1 MKCPVCEQNVGFVR
15 IAGVLNIHDDPAT
28 GRQCSSLKDTY
39 QFLIVKQVPSK
50 TATKPPQQASKRRL
64 SYEEK
69 QRRGRDR
76 YMDSQERKQ
85 DRSRHRTHWREEYAI
100 YAEDSWGKDDLG
112 PEGGINSV
120 RARSGGSVQSNR
132 RRY

>member
-1 MKCPVCEQNVGFVR
+1 MCGQNVGFVGL
-15 IAGVLNIHDDPAT
+15 AGVLNIHDDPTT
-28 GRQCSSLKDTY
+28 GRQCSSLNDTY
-39 QFLIVKQVPSK
+39 QFLVVKQESLK
-50 TATKPPQQASKRRL
+50 TITKKQQQPSKRRL

-69 QRRGRDR
+69 QRRGRER

-85 DRSRHRTHWREEYAI
+85 ERSRRRTHWREEYAI

-112 PEGGINSV
+112 PEGGMNSV